1 MPQPDHKMESKLFD
15 AICYNFT
22 EEQLTEIAFA
32 RSITA
37 TLCCVISVVV
47 LVILFIRAKID
58 YHKVCGTVVKRLAIG
73 LTVVSVLQQF
83 NLALGLIN
91 HFTPDLEGF
100 CQVNGFL
107 NQYFDSVQWLF
118 TLGITLVLF
127 LKVARGTCSWKCFT
141 VCCKN
146 TTGHTFT
153 WCRRE
158 INKVE
163 VAVYIST
170 FGFPLLLD
178 WIPFVTHS
186 YGPYGTWCWIQNNC
200 SNHTAGF
207 WEQILLGKIPFGLV
221 ALITLVLFITSLC
234 LLRHAIKNV
243 KLDSLLS
250 IAFLVFMCMLLFAQE
265 LVIPSHN
272 GYIAWVLI
280 AISTPLCGTFTPLA
294 LLAVIH
300 LPLSSMIV
308 CSCCKHQRHSECD
321 HEEEQVTLHRSS
333 NWSLLH
339 QPSYTTWC
347 SPHSSNDSVDL
358 SFVKL
363 QDYGSINAR

>member
-1 MPQPDHKMESKLFD
+1 MESKLFA

-22 EEQLTEIAFA
+22 EELLTEIALA
-32 RSITA
+32 RGITA
-37 TLCCVISVVV
+37 TLCCVISTMV

-91 HFTPDLEGF
+91 HFTAGLEEF

-107 NQYFDSVQWLF
+107 NQYFDSVQRYF
-118 TLGITLVLF
+118 TLGISLVLF
-127 LKVARGTCSWKCFT
+127 LKVAKGTCSWKCFT
-141 VCCKN
+141 GCCKN

-153 WCRRE
+153 CCRRE

-163 VAVYIST
+163 VAVYTST
-170 FGFPLLLD
+170 FGLSLLLD

-272 GYIAWVLI
+272 GYIAWISI

-308 CSCCKHQRHSECD
+308 CACCKHQRHSECD
-321 HEEEQVTLHRSS
+321 QEEEQVTLHRSS

-339 QPSYTTWC
+339 QPSHTTWC
-347 SPHSSNDSVDL
+347 SPHSSIDSVDF

-363 QDYGSINAR
+363 QDYGSISAR